1 MIICDRCR
9 KSKPLIWKFVYGK
22 LGETFDIEHDLCH
35 DCYKEMKI
43 IIENNITQQQYE
55 ELNETP
61 ESP

>member
-9 KSKPLIWKFVYGK
+9 KSKPSIRKCVFGK
-22 LGETFDIEHDLCH
+22 WGETFEIEHDLCH
-35 DCYKEMKI
+35 DCFKEMKV

-55 ELNETP
+55 ASNETP